1 MIPKDLNL
9 VVNLEVRVGYDCL
22 LAHLDRLIL
31 GQAEPIDHV
40 LVVEVFLQ
48 LFGAFVNELLLGQ
61 FLLGSL
67 DAAETEADI
76 RFIPKVKL
84 SEVQLA

>member
-1 MIPKDLNL
+1 M
-9 VVNLEVRVGYDCL
+9 
-22 LAHLDRLIL
+22 
-31 GQAEPIDHV
+31 